1 MDKPKRGSLE
11 AMVVHTGTSQDGN
24 GNRTTEEGRRT
35 PVGVFEDAT
44 KDRRVM
50 LRYFKNRWHIWTGKA
65 LEVKRYDAEDHGGKW
80 RMPRNPHLERVMAA
94 SCRHFGVGMKMP
106 VPL

>member
-11 AMVVHTGTSQDGN
+11 AMVVQTGTPQGGN
-24 GNRTTEEGRRT
+24 GNGITEERRRT

-50 LRYFKNRWHIWTGKA
+50 LRYFNEPVARPSRESLVGQA
-65 LEVKRYDAEDHGGKW
+65 LR
-80 RMPRNPHLERVMAA
+80 R
-94 SCRHFGVGMKMP
+94 
-106 VPL
+106 